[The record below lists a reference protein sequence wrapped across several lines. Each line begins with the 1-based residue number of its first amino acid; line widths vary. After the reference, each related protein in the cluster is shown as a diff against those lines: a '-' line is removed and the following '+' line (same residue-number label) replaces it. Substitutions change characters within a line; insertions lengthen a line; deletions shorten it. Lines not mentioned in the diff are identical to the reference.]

1 MSYDQIFLFV
11 LLGIVFAMLV
21 WGRVRYD
28 LVAFAGLVIAVIGGV
43 VPVQD
48 AFAGFGHEAVIIIA
62 LVLIVSRAMTNAGA
76 VELVDNRGGVYQLQN

>member
-43 VPVQD
+43 VPVQE
-48 AFAGFGHEAVIIIA
+48 AMAAITTAPGSRRQVSPFSSSGWLAGC
-62 LVLIVSRAMTNAGA
+62 SK
-76 VELVDNRGGVYQLQN
+76 